1 MAREARRE
9 AILTHLRNQET
20 ASVEELAALVGVS
33 KMTVHR
39 DLDRLAELRM
49 VRKIRGGA
57 TLLPSLVFESDHA
70 HRLLRNTAE
79 KEALAARMAQLI
91 EPGMALI
98 IDDSTTSA
106 ALLPHLLDKR
116 PLTVITN
123 ARRLVN
129 ALIDED
135 EIQVI
140 CLGGQYD
147 AVTDAFMDY
156 ICEIAITHLR
166 ADLGIFST
174 AAVQGIST
182 YLHYPGLVRLK
193 LAMMASADR
202 SVMAFDHHK
211 FGKSAL
217 NLFNRLTD
225 FDQVLLTEGGEPE
238 RLDALRTANVRFDVV
253 PVGGQTPIP
262 YREVS

>member
-9 AILTHLRNQET
+9 AILTHLRDQET
-20 ASVEELAALVGVS
+20 ASVEELADLVGVS

-39 DLDRLAELRM
+39 DLDRLAELRV

-57 TLLPSLVFESDHA
+57 TLLPSIVFESDHA
-70 HRLLRNTAE
+70 HRQLRNTHE
-79 KEALAARMAQLI
+79 KQALALRMGQLI

-106 ALLPHLLDKR
+106 ALLPHLLNKR

-123 ARRLVN
+123 ARRLIN
-129 ALIDED
+129 ALVDED
-135 EIQVI
+135 DISVI

-147 AVTDAFMDY
+147 AVTDAFTDY
-156 ICEIAITHLR
+156 ICELAISHLR

-182 YLHYPGLVRLK
+182 YLHYAGLVRIK
-193 LAMMASADR
+193 LAMMASADHT
-202 SVMAFDHHK
+202 VMAFDHHK

-217 NLFNRLTD
+217 NLFNSLTD
-225 FDQVLLTEGGEPE
+225 FDQVLLTEGGDPQ
-238 RLDALRTANVRFDVV
+238 RLEALRSANVRFEVV
-253 PVGGQTPIP
+253 PVDMPTSAA